1 MVPQCLAK
9 KKVKSRLFIVTWLNT
24 NVNMKVKYSYQ
35 GTAKCLNLT
44 PNIDPV

>member
-9 KKVKSRLFIVTWLNT
+9 KKVKSRLFIVTWLN
-24 NVNMKVKYSYQ
+24 VNMKVKYSYQ
-35 GTAKCLNLT
+35 GTAKFLNLT